1 MKTLLIKNFTRSKG
15 LMLGLLLLLISGL
28 VSLNIGKQFLQKN
41 TQIIE
46 ETAHYQQENIN
57 RYVQN
62 VDKEM
67 GLLLY
72 YLRFGLVNQT
82 PNLAGLS
89 IGQRDINPS
98 IISVT
103 IRNLEEQKYTT
114 DLMNPMYQLLG
125 NLDFS
130 FVLLYFFPLIIIA
143 FCFNLISEEKEEGTW
158 SLLLT
163 QAQNPQKVLLWKIGI
178 RYFSILLVLIL
189 LFIIAKFYLSIAFDL
204 AFIAF
209 CLVAILYVTFWFCIS
224 WLVVSWQKS
233 SSQNALILLITWV
246 MLTIIIPASVNATV
260 AAIYP
265 VPEAFKT
272 TLDSREAYH
281 SKWDKAK
288 EPTIEKFYQH
298 YPQFRKYKHPQ
309 GHDYSWLWYYAAQ
322 QMADDE
328 SMVSS
333 QQLKEKL
340 QQREY
345 LVQIIG
351 WVVPSINTQL
361 SFNQLS
367 LTDIQNNLSFWKAL
381 ENFHEQ
387 KRLYF
392 YPKIFAEIPVKQE
405 NWKQFKLA
413 SFHDKVIIHWFSTI
427 LPMVLIS
434 LLCFWKA
441 IKNLIF

>member
-1 MKTLLIKNFTRSKG
+1 MKTLLFKNFVRSKG
-15 LMLGLLLLLISGL
+15 LMLGLLLLFISGL
-28 VSLNIGKQFLQKN
+28 ISLNIGKQFLEKN
-41 TQIIE
+41 AQIIE
-46 ETAHYQQENIN
+46 KTAHYQQENID

-62 VDKEM
+62 VNKEM

-72 YLRFGLVNQT
+72 YLRFGLVNHT

-143 FCFNLISEEKEEGTW
+143 FCFNIISEEKEEGTW

-163 QAQNPQKVLLWKIGI
+163 QAQKPKNVLLWKLVI
-178 RYFSILLVLIL
+178 RYFSILTVLFSL
-189 LFIIAKFYLSIAFDL
+189 LIIAKFYLSIAFDL
-204 AFIAF
+204 PFIAF
-209 CLVAILYVTFWFCIS
+209 CLVAILYITFWFSIT
-224 WLVVSWQKS
+224 WLVVSWQKG

-309 GHDYSWLWYYAAQ
+309 GYDYSWLWYYAAQ

-328 SMVSS
+328 SLVSS

-340 QQREY
+340 QQRER
-345 LVQIIG
+345 LVEMIG

-367 LTDIQNNLSFWKAL
+367 HTGMQNHLNFWKAL
-381 ENFHEQ
+381 EDFHEQ

-392 YPKIFAEIPVKQE
+392 YPKIFAEMPVNQE
-405 NWKQFKLA
+405 NWQQFKLI
-413 SFHDKVIIHWFSTI
+413 SFEDTALIEWVTAIF
-427 LPMVLIS
+427 PMLLIS
-434 LLCFWKA
+434 SLCFWKA
-441 IKNLIF
+441 MKNLIF

>member
-1 MKTLLIKNFTRSKG
+1 
-15 LMLGLLLLLISGL
+15 
-28 VSLNIGKQFLQKN
+28 
-41 TQIIE
+41 
-46 ETAHYQQENIN
+46 
-57 RYVQN
+57 
-62 VDKEM
+62 
-67 GLLLY
+67 
-72 YLRFGLVNQT
+72 
-82 PNLAGLS
+82 
-89 IGQRDINPS
+89 
-98 IISVT
+98 
-103 IRNLEEQKYTT
+103 
-114 DLMNPMYQLLG
+114 MNPMYQLLG

-143 FCFNLISEEKEEGTW
+143 FCFNIISEEKEEGTW

-163 QAQNPQKVLLWKIGI
+163 QAQKPKNVLLWKLAI
-178 RYFSILLVLIL
+178 RYFSILTIL
-189 LFIIAKFYLSIAFDL
+189 FTLLIIAKFYLSVAFDIT
-204 AFIAF
+204 FIAF
-209 CLVAILYVTFWFCIS
+209 CLVAILYITFWFSIA
-224 WLVVSWQKS
+224 WLVVSWQKG

-309 GHDYSWLWYYAAQ
+309 GYDYSWLWYYAAQ

-328 SMVSS
+328 SLVSS

-340 QQREY
+340 QQRER

-351 WVVPSINTQL
+351 WAIPSINTQL

-367 LTDIQNNLSFWKAL
+367 LTDIQNNLNFWGAL
-381 ENFHEQ
+381 EKFHEQ

-392 YPKIFAEIPVKQE
+392 YPKIFAEMPVNQE
-405 NWKQFKLA
+405 NWQQFKLV
-413 SFHDKVIIHWFSTI
+413 SFQDTVLISWLTTI
-427 LPMVLIS
+427 FPMLLIS

-441 IKNLIF
+441 MKNLIF

>member
-1 MKTLLIKNFTRSKG
+1 MKTLLFKNFVRSKG
-15 LMLGLLLLLISGL
+15 LMLGLLLLFISGL
-28 VSLNIGKQFLQKN
+28 ISLKIGKQFLEKN
-41 TQIIE
+41 AQIIE
-46 ETAHYQQENIN
+46 KTAHYQQENID

-62 VDKEM
+62 VNKEM

-72 YLRFGLVNQT
+72 YLRFGMVNHT

-143 FCFNLISEEKEEGTW
+143 FCFNIISEEKEEGTW

-163 QAQNPQKVLLWKIGI
+163 QAQNPKNVLLWKLAI
-178 RYFSILLVLIL
+178 RYFSILTVLFTL
-189 LFIIAKFYLSIAFDL
+189 LIIAKFYLSIAFDIT
-204 AFIAF
+204 FIAL
-209 CLVAILYVTFWFCIS
+209 CLVAILYITFWFSIA
-224 WLVVSWQKS
+224 WLVVSWQKG

-309 GHDYSWLWYYAAQ
+309 GYDYSWLWYYAAQ

-328 SMVSS
+328 SLVSS

-340 QQREY
+340 QQRER

-351 WVVPSINTQL
+351 WAVPSINTQL

-367 LTDIQNNLSFWKAL
+367 LTDIQNNLNFWGAL
-381 ENFHEQ
+381 EKFHEQ

-392 YPKIFAEIPVKQE
+392 YPKIFAEMPVNQE
-405 NWKQFKLA
+405 NWQQFKLV
-413 SFHDKVIIHWFSTI
+413 SFQDTVLISWLTTI
-427 LPMVLIS
+427 FPMLLIS

-441 IKNLIF
+441 MKNLIF

>member
-28 VSLNIGKQFLQKN
+28 VSLKIGKQFLEN
-41 TQIIE
+41 AQIIE
-46 ETAHYQQENIN
+46 KTAHYQQENIN

-163 QAQNPQKVLLWKIGI
+163 QAQNPKNVLLWKLLSAISVFYWYLFPI
-178 RYFSILLVLIL
+178 NHRQILSFYCFRHHFHSILFGSYSVYNFLV
-189 LFIIAKFYLSIAFDL
+189 
-204 AFIAF
+204 
-209 CLVAILYVTFWFCIS
+209 
-224 WLVVSWQKS
+224 
-233 SSQNALILLITWV
+233 
-246 MLTIIIPASVNATV
+246 
-260 AAIYP
+260 
-265 VPEAFKT
+265 
-272 TLDSREAYH
+272 
-281 SKWDKAK
+281 
-288 EPTIEKFYQH
+288 
-298 YPQFRKYKHPQ
+298 
-309 GHDYSWLWYYAAQ
+309 
-322 QMADDE
+322 
-328 SMVSS
+328 
-333 QQLKEKL
+333 
-340 QQREY
+340 
-345 LVQIIG
+345 
-351 WVVPSINTQL
+351 
-361 SFNQLS
+361 
-367 LTDIQNNLSFWKAL
+367 
-381 ENFHEQ
+381 
-387 KRLYF
+387 
-392 YPKIFAEIPVKQE
+392 
-405 NWKQFKLA
+405 
-413 SFHDKVIIHWFSTI
+413 
-427 LPMVLIS
+427 
-434 LLCFWKA
+434 
-441 IKNLIF
+441 

>member
-1 MKTLLIKNFTRSKG
+1 MKTLLIKNFVRSKG

-28 VSLNIGKQFLQKN
+28 VSLTIGKQFLEKN
-41 TQIIE
+41 AQIIE
-46 ETAHYQQENIN
+46 KTAHYQQENID

-62 VDKEM
+62 VNKEM

-143 FCFNLISEEKEEGTW
+143 FCFNIISEEKEEGTW

-163 QAQNPQKVLLWKIGI
+163 QAQSPQKVLLWKLAI
-178 RYFSILLVLIL
+178 RYFSILMVLFIL
-189 LFIIAKFYLSIAFDL
+189 LITAKFYLSIELDL

-209 CLVAILYVTFWFCIS
+209 ILVAILYISFWFCIS
-224 WLVVSWQKS
+224 WLVVSWQKG

-246 MLTIIIPASVNATV
+246 MLTIIIPASANATV

-367 LTDIQNNLSFWKAL
+367 LTDIQNNLNFWKAL

-392 YPKIFAEIPVKQE
+392 YPKIFAEMPVNQE
-405 NWKQFKLA
+405 NWKQFHLA
-413 SFHDKVIIHWFSTI
+413 SFHDNVIIHWVSTI
-427 LPMVLIS
+427 FPMLFIS

-441 IKNLIF
+441 MKNLIF

>member
-1 MKTLLIKNFTRSKG
+1 MKTLLFKNFVRSKG
-15 LMLGLLLLLISGL
+15 LMLGLLLLFISGL
-28 VSLNIGKQFLQKN
+28 ISLNIGKQFLEKN
-41 TQIIE
+41 AQIIE
-46 ETAHYQQENIN
+46 KTAHYQQENID

-62 VDKEM
+62 VNKEM
-67 GLLLY
+67 ELLLY
-72 YLRFGLVNQT
+72 YLRFGLVNHT

-143 FCFNLISEEKEEGTW
+143 FCFNIISEEKEEGTW

-163 QAQNPQKVLLWKIGI
+163 QAQKPKNVLLWKLVI
-178 RYFSILLVLIL
+178 RYFSILTIL
-189 LFIIAKFYLSIAFDL
+189 FSLLIIAKFYLSIALDIT
-204 AFIAF
+204 FIAF
-209 CLVAILYVTFWFCIS
+209 CLVAILYITFWFSIT
-224 WLVVSWQKS
+224 WLVVSWQKG

-309 GHDYSWLWYYAAQ
+309 GYDYSWLWYYAAQ

-328 SMVSS
+328 SLVSS

-340 QQREY
+340 QQRER
-345 LVQIIG
+345 LVEMIG

-367 LTDIQNNLSFWKAL
+367 QTGMQNHLNFWKAL
-381 ENFHEQ
+381 EDFHEQ

-392 YPKIFAEIPVKQE
+392 YPKIFAEMPVNQE
-405 NWKQFKLA
+405 NWQQFKLI
-413 SFHDKVIIHWFSTI
+413 SFEDTALIEWVTAIF
-427 LPMVLIS
+427 PMLLIS
-434 LLCFWKA
+434 SLCFWKA
-441 IKNLIF
+441 MKNLIF

>member
-1 MKTLLIKNFTRSKG
+1 MKTLLFKNFVRSKG
-15 LMLGLLLLLISGL
+15 LMLGLLLLFISGL
-28 VSLNIGKQFLQKN
+28 ISLKIGKQFLEKN
-41 TQIIE
+41 AQIIE
-46 ETAHYQQENIN
+46 KTAHYQQENID

-62 VDKEM
+62 VNKEM

-72 YLRFGLVNQT
+72 YLRFGLVNHT

-143 FCFNLISEEKEEGTW
+143 FCFNIISEEKEEGTW

-163 QAQNPQKVLLWKIGI
+163 QAQKPKNVLLWKLAI
-178 RYFSILLVLIL
+178 RYFSILTIL
-189 LFIIAKFYLSIAFDL
+189 FTLLIIAKFYLSVAFDIT
-204 AFIAF
+204 FIAF
-209 CLVAILYVTFWFCIS
+209 CLVAILYITFWFSIA
-224 WLVVSWQKS
+224 WLVVSWQKG

-309 GHDYSWLWYYAAQ
+309 GYDYSWLWYYAAQ

-328 SMVSS
+328 SLVSS

-340 QQREY
+340 QQRER

-351 WVVPSINTQL
+351 WAIPSINTQL

-367 LTDIQNNLSFWKAL
+367 LTDIQNNLNFWGAL
-381 ENFHEQ
+381 EKFHEQ

-392 YPKIFAEIPVKQE
+392 YPKIFAEMPVNQE
-405 NWKQFKLA
+405 NWQQFKLV
-413 SFHDKVIIHWFSTI
+413 SFQDTVLISWLTTI
-427 LPMVLIS
+427 FPMLLIS

-441 IKNLIF
+441 MKNLIF

>member
-1 MKTLLIKNFTRSKG
+1 MKTLLFKNFVRSKG
-15 LMLGLLLLLISGL
+15 LMLGLLLLFISGL
-28 VSLNIGKQFLQKN
+28 ISLNIGKQFLEKN
-41 TQIIE
+41 AQIIE
-46 ETAHYQQENIN
+46 KTAHYQQENID

-62 VDKEM
+62 VNKEM

-72 YLRFGLVNQT
+72 YLRFGMVNYT

-143 FCFNLISEEKEEGTW
+143 FCFNIISEEKEEGTW

-163 QAQNPQKVLLWKIGI
+163 QAQNPKNVLLWKLAI
-178 RYFSILLVLIL
+178 RYFSILTVLFTL
-189 LFIIAKFYLSIAFDL
+189 LIIAKFYLSIAFDIT
-204 AFIAF
+204 FIAL
-209 CLVAILYVTFWFCIS
+209 CLVAILYITFWFSIA
-224 WLVVSWQKS
+224 WLVVSWQKG

-309 GHDYSWLWYYAAQ
+309 GYDYSWLWYYAAQ

-328 SMVSS
+328 SLVSS

-340 QQREY
+340 QQRER

-351 WVVPSINTQL
+351 WAVPSINTQL

-367 LTDIQNNLSFWKAL
+367 FTDIQNNLNFWGAL
-381 ENFHEQ
+381 EKFHEQ

-392 YPKIFAEIPVKQE
+392 YPKIFAEMPVNQE
-405 NWKQFKLA
+405 NWQQFKLV
-413 SFHDKVIIHWFSTI
+413 SFQDTVLISWLTTI
-427 LPMVLIS
+427 FPMLLIS

-441 IKNLIF
+441 MKNLIF

>member
-1 MKTLLIKNFTRSKG
+1 MKTLLFKNFVRSKG
-15 LMLGLLLLLISGL
+15 LMLGLLLLFISGL
-28 VSLNIGKQFLQKN
+28 ISLNIGKQFLEKN
-41 TQIIE
+41 AQIIE
-46 ETAHYQQENIN
+46 TTAHYQQENID

-62 VDKEM
+62 VNKEM

-72 YLRFGLVNQT
+72 YLRFGLVNHT

-143 FCFNLISEEKEEGTW
+143 FCFNIISEEKEEGTW

-163 QAQNPQKVLLWKIGI
+163 QAQNPKNVLLWKLAI
-178 RYFSILLVLIL
+178 RYFSILTVLFTL
-189 LFIIAKFYLSIAFDL
+189 LIIAKFYLSIAFDIT
-204 AFIAF
+204 FIGF
-209 CLVAILYVTFWFCIS
+209 CLVAILYITFWFSIA
-224 WLVVSWQKS
+224 WLVVSWQKG

-309 GHDYSWLWYYAAQ
+309 GYDYSWLWYYAAQ

-328 SMVSS
+328 SLVSS

-340 QQREY
+340 QQRER

-351 WVVPSINTQL
+351 WAVPSINTQL

-367 LTDIQNNLSFWKAL
+367 LTDIQNNLNFWGAL
-381 ENFHEQ
+381 EKFHEQ

-392 YPKIFAEIPVKQE
+392 YPKIFAEMPVNQE
-405 NWKQFKLA
+405 NWQQFKLV
-413 SFHDKVIIHWFSTI
+413 SFQDTVLISWLTTI
-427 LPMVLIS
+427 FPMLLIS

-441 IKNLIF
+441 MKNLIF

>member
-1 MKTLLIKNFTRSKG
+1 MKTLLIKDFIRSKG

-28 VSLNIGKQFLQKN
+28 VSLNIGKQFLEKN
-41 TQIIE
+41 AQVIE
-46 ETAHYQQENIN
+46 KTAHYQQENID

-62 VDKEM
+62 VNKEM

-72 YLRFGLVNQT
+72 YLRFGLVNHT

-143 FCFNLISEEKEEGTW
+143 FCFNIISEEKEEGTW

-163 QAQNPQKVLLWKIGI
+163 QAQNPKKVLLWKIGI

-204 AFIAF
+204 TFIAF
-209 CLVAILYVTFWFCIS
+209 CLVAMLYVTFWFCIS

-260 AAIYP
+260 TAIYP

-340 QQREY
+340 QQREH

-367 LTDIQNNLSFWKAL
+367 LTDIQNNLNFWKAL

-392 YPKIFAEIPVKQE
+392 YPKIFAEMPVNQE
-405 NWKQFKLA
+405 NWTQFKLA
-413 SFHDKVIIHWFSTI
+413 SFHDKVIIHWFTTI
-427 LPMVLIS
+427 FPMFLIS

-441 IKNLIF
+441 MKNLIF